1 MSERVLVWFGVLG
14 PPAAWVTQFLLG
26 YGVTQAQCNPSGARW
41 GVPIHTWTIAATAAG
56 ATVALLGWLAAGAAF
71 RATRDASS
79 APPRGRVHFLSVV
92 ALTTSPLFLLVIVWS
107 GVGALV
113 LQECHQA

>member
-1 MSERVLVWFGVLG
+1 MSERLLVWFGVFG
-14 PPAAWVTQFLLG
+14 PPAAWVLQFLLG
-26 YGVTQAQCNPSGARW
+26 YGVTQAQCNPAGSRW
-41 GVPIHTWTIAATAAG
+41 GVPIHTWTVAATAVG
-56 ATVALLGWLAAGAAF
+56 ATVALLGWLAAGAVF

-79 APPRGRVHFLSVV
+79 APPRGRVHFLSVI
-92 ALTTSPLFLLVIVWS
+92 ALATSPLFLLIIVWG